1 MSSAAAEK
9 RDDIFRERLF
19 RVCKNLEQEIEDNYH
34 MMNTGDVADMIYD
47 RVMELLVRSRKVGA
61 E

>member
-1 MSSAAAEK
+1 MNTAEDK
-9 RDDIFRERLF
+9 RDAAFRERLF
-19 RVCKNLEQEIEDNYH
+19 RIAKDLEQEIEDNYH

-47 RVMELLVRSRKVGA
+47 RVIDLLVRSRRLSP